1 MQSSLGA
8 AGSYGT
14 GCCLIRNSFMSRWG
28 GILKSVTV
36 SKDTDGRYYA
46 SILFSYPEDNPAH
59 TLDRTKAVGLDM
71 SMKELYRDSND
82 YSPRFPRPYG
92 NHENFEALNR
102 YPVSEW
108 NGGKVHIIR
117 PNIIHLMRGQIF
129 TIEKKTFFT
138 FGGGISIDKCRRMP
152 YVSWWPEEE
161 PSTAEI
167 NEAFNNLE
175 QINYK
180 VDYVITHAA
189 PESIMRNDL
198 CKIHPMLM
206 VDCATE
212 KLLNEIY
219 QKLDFKMWFCGHYHM
234 DSWIHSCKL
243 QVLYN
248 YVIKLADGY
257 PIASRLD

>member
-1 MQSSLGA
+1 MIYITGDTHGQNDISKLFPVSFPDGKDLTRDDYVIICGDF
-8 AGSYGT
+8 GGVWYGDERDDMR
-14 GCCLIRNSFMSRWG
+14 LSFYEE
-28 GILKSVTV
+28 KKYTV
-36 SKDTDGRYYA
+36 
-46 SILFSYPEDNPAH
+46 LFVD
-59 TLDRTKAVGLDM
+59 
-71 SMKELYRDSND
+71 
-82 YSPRFPRPYG
+82 G